1 MKLVTYNHNGD
12 GPHLGAL
19 VDDYVINL
27 ALASGGQLPN
37 DLLSLLE
44 AGDEAMAQAQQIVD
58 ETNADSGTTVS
69 EVQLLAPL
77 SNPSKIVAIGLNYM
91 DHVRETGGKVPEFPT
106 MFTKYTTSIVGPGDA
121 IRWNPE
127 VTSQVDW
134 EAELAVVIGKTATNV
149 SEAEAMNYVAGYMN
163 CHDVSARDLQMRPGD
178 QWIYGKSLDTF
189 CPLGPWFVTRDEIAD
204 PNNLSIRCEVNG
216 EAMQDSSTG
225 EMIFQVPYL
234 IHYLSRG
241 ITLRPGD
248 IITTGT
254 PDGVGAFRK
263 PAIFLKDGDTVT
275 VEVEGLGRLT
285 NSCVEGGQVAGSK

>member
-1 MKLVTYNHNGD
+1 MKLVSYESNGD

-19 VDDYVINL
+19 VDGRVINL

-37 DLLSLLE
+37 NLLSLLG
-44 AGDEAMAQAQQIVD
+44 AGGAALDQVRTILEG
-58 ETNADSGTTVS
+58 TNASSGTPVDD
-69 EVQLLAPL
+69 VRLLAPI
-77 SNPSKIVAIGLNYM
+77 SDPSKIVAIGLNYM

-106 MFTKYTTSIVGPGDA
+106 MFTKYTTSIIGPGDA

-127 VTSQVDW
+127 VTSEVDW
-134 EAELAVVIGKTATNV
+134 EAELAVVIGKRASNV
-149 SEAEAMNYVAGYMN
+149 SEDEAMEYVAGYMN

-189 CPLGPWFVTRDEIAD
+189 CPLGPWFVTKDEIAD
-204 PNNLSIRCEVNG
+204 PNNLSIRSEVNG
-216 EAMQDSSTG
+216 EAMQDSSTS
-225 EMIFQVPYL
+225 ELIFKIPYL

-241 ITLRPGD
+241 ITLLPGD
-248 IITTGT
+248 VITTGT

-263 PAIFLKDGDTVT
+263 PPLFLKDGDTVT

-285 NSCVEGGQVAGSK
+285 NTCVEQK